1 MSHAPNLDGRFGG
14 RVIDDF
20 PDAAVLGEDLL
31 GCPVSHPHKV
41 VLAELYTG
49 EPVRDTTVGML
60 DLSFCSSILTRTPQ
74 HLEGLGRTLVS
85 TILAYVVVGEVEW

>member
-1 MSHAPNLDGRFGG
+1 M
-14 RVIDDF
+14 IDDF

-60 DLSFCSSILTRTPQ
+60 DLSFCSSILTRPTQ
-74 HLEGLGRTLVS
+74 HLEGLTVFSLVS
-85 TILAYVVVGEVEW
+85 TILAYVVVGEVEG